1 MSSPAWGRGL
11 KLHEGKAVC
20 DVDSSSPAWGRG
32 LKSCPSIFETAE
44 EIVVPRVGTWIEIA
58 SIPRCL
64 SGCLVVPRVGTW
76 IEIFGKVRKIGGLTV
91 VPRVGTW
98 IEISPSGSRRRQ
110 KRLSPAW
117 KRGLKSQDGS
127 RDTNGNIVVP
137 CVETWIEKIIRMGVR
152 PYYRQQYNVFLAPRQ
167 RAWIGLKKG
176 QHFHSGKTLSKEGC
190 GEVLHKSPMLWIRR
204 TERSASGIHWNLDRV
219 PQR

>member
-1 MSSPAWGRGL
+1 MYLCVSSSPAWGRGLKFFLCQNLGIRRTSSPAWGRGL
-11 KLHEGKAVC
+11 KL
-20 DVDSSSPAWGRG
+20 
-32 LKSCPSIFETAE
+32 PSLPSRLPPE
-44 EIVVPRVGTWIEIA
+44 
-58 SIPRCL
+58 L
-64 SGCLVVPRVGTW
+64 
-76 IEIFGKVRKIGGLTV
+76 V

>member
-1 MSSPAWGRGL
+1 MA
-11 KLHEGKAVC
+11 EYIM
-20 DVDSSSPAWGRG
+20 VDR
-32 LKSCPSIFETAE
+32 IYF
-44 EIVVPRVGTWIEIA
+44 
-58 SIPRCL
+58 
-64 SGCLVVPRVGTW
+64 GC
-76 IEIFGKVRKIGGLTV
+76 FCV

>member
-1 MSSPAWGRGL
+1 M
-11 KLHEGKAVC
+11 AV
-20 DVDSSSPAWGRG
+20 SSPAWGRG
-32 LKSCPSIFETAE
+32 LKSLTTQKKSICRKA
-44 EIVVPRVGTWIEIA
+44 VPRM
-58 SIPRCL
+58 
-64 SGCLVVPRVGTW
+64 
-76 IEIFGKVRKIGGLTV
+76 
-91 VPRVGTW
+91 GTW

-190 GEVLHKSPMLWIRR
+190 GEVRHKSPILWIQRTEHAASRMLWNFW
-204 TERSASGIHWNLDRV
+204 TEYRSADDSNHPFNSHPLS
-219 PQR
+219 P